1 MDNHK
6 KNNQSKDSFD
16 KLSKNN
22 TKGNLNSLDSQNT
35 TNRDQK
41 KLENDLWEILNNE
54 LWEQISEEQ
63 RLTLID
69 PIFSFLSQK
78 RVEYLESKCN
88 EYTLETIQKIKRRD
102 TLELSIDESSCKAV
116 LAGDIDSR
124 LYGIKGSC
132 VSQPYDF
139 VETILRLPPSTTYYS
154 QDEPTY
160 IHGQKTVDLVR
171 IAINSIPYLES
182 IVTDPNSMA
191 DVGLRW
197 DMILIFKKTYF
208 FPLQI
213 KSNPLDVNNS
223 IK

>member
-78 RVEYLESKCN
+78 RVEYLESKG
-88 EYTLETIQKIKRRD
+88 
-102 TLELSIDESSCKAV
+102 SS
-116 LAGDIDSR
+116 GFE
-124 LYGIKGSC
+124 GIN
-132 VSQPYDF
+132 V
-139 VETILRLPPSTTYYS
+139 
-154 QDEPTY
+154 
-160 IHGQKTVDLVR
+160 
-171 IAINSIPYLES
+171 
-182 IVTDPNSMA
+182 
-191 DVGLRW
+191 
-197 DMILIFKKTYF
+197 
-208 FPLQI
+208 
-213 KSNPLDVNNS
+213 
-223 IK
+223 